1 MCVFPLFSLHLD
13 WIAGHIY
20 WTDMSFDVIEV
31 AHLNGS
37 HRYVV
42 VSGDLQSPKAIAL
55 AAHKGLMFWADSAT
69 DAPKIERA
77 NLDGSER
84 RVIVNKTGK
93 ELYVSRQG

>member
-1 MCVFPLFSLHLD
+1 MTD

-42 VSGDLQSPKAIAL
+42 VSGDLESPRAIVL
-55 AAHKGLMFWADSAT
+55 APLHGLMFWADSAQR
-69 DAPKIERA
+69 KIERA
-77 NLDGSER
+77 GLDGSNR
-84 RVIVNKTGK
+84 QVIVDKAGK
-93 ELYVSRQG
+93 ATWH

>member
-1 MCVFPLFSLHLD
+1 
-13 WIAGHIY
+13 
-20 WTDMSFDVIEV
+20 MSFDVIEV

-69 DAPKIERA
+69 DAPKIQTSSTYRYY
-77 NLDGSER
+77 
-84 RVIVNKTGK
+84 IH
-93 ELYVSRQG
+93 RQPRETEDQ

>member
-1 MCVFPLFSLHLD
+1 
-13 WIAGHIY
+13 
-20 WTDMSFDVIEV
+20 MSFDVIEV

-84 RVIVNKTGK
+84 RVIVNKTGRK
-93 ELYVSRQG
+93 LLFSRYG